1 MGNKL
6 VRARQYPWGVVQGEC
21 GASLSPAGA
30 SAQSHHVLP
39 AEALT
44 TVLLPSAHLHGCL
57 TLWSSLRHVATLLLF
72 CCLFPC
78 LFHAVEP

>member
-21 GASLSPAGA
+21 GASLSPAEA
-30 SAQSHHVLP
+30 SAQSPRVLP
-39 AEALT
+39 TEVLT

-57 TLWSSLRHVATLLLF
+57 TLWSSLRHLATLLLL
-72 CCLFPC
+72 CCLFLC